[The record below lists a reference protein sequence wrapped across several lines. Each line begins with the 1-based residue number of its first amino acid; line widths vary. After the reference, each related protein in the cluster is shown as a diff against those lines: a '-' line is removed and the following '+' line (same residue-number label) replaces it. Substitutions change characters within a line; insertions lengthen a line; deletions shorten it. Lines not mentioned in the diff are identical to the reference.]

1 MTNNDKIRDDKLQHD
16 INRETAKISALSSGK
31 IDEYEYLTDEKI
43 VPSDQRRV
51 TKQAKFTY
59 SPLGKGF
66 EKQTKTII
74 EQWKNK
80 QNDRK
85 ARKKQINVIT
95 NQRKKLAVLSNK
107 DDHKDNYK
115 EIFKELVKERFDEI
129 KELSDEINENDLTYY
144 SKANNTARKRFDDFN
159 DGIESLKK
167 IKSGKMKL
175 EEAKNLQKLFK

>member
-1 MTNNDKIRDDKLQHD
+1 MK
-16 INRETAKISALSSGK
+16 
-31 IDEYEYLTDEKI
+31 
-43 VPSDQRRV
+43 
-51 TKQAKFTY
+51 
-59 SPLGKGF
+59 
-66 EKQTKTII
+66 KQTK
-74 EQWKNK
+74 WSKSK
-80 QNDRK
+80 
-85 ARKKQINVIT
+85 KKQINVIT